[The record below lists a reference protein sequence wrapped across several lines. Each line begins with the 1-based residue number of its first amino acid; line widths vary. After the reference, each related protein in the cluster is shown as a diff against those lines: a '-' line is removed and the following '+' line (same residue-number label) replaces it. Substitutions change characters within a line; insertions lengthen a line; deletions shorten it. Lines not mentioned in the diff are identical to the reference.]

1 MRSMVQDEFESCLAE
16 AGLSPKRL
24 SPSAAALAFAAAEEF
39 AEPGHAALWE
49 RTSNALSRR
58 DPEGWRRI
66 ADITEGPQVL
76 LFESCGYVFETPAQ
90 LGESLAESYGF
101 VFYVTNPDYSYLISF
116 NDHDYLSVAG
126 NDELKRRLV
135 ASYQACPGEFDNP
148 DGVSLGSDESGDF
161 VFGFPRDWAGIE
173 EQVLRALQS
182 STPES
187 RGLQKVLRR
196 ARAEGGVDAAVL
208 LTAAHRVVDAH
219 DDVADAAG
227 FVLLFSRFFPLDDC
241 APEFFGTRPG
251 LWQRCSEI
259 VAKGPLGFNR
269 CNRIFYHDLLYGH
282 YLDSSVERY
291 DKGGIES
298 VVALFEEQEFFR
310 NCDLGREVAGRV
322 RHRLSELRL
331 RKKPHEQARLSDDR

>member
-1 MRSMVQDEFESCLAE
+1 MHLIQEEFEACLAE
-16 AGLSPKRL
+16 AALSPERL
-24 SPSAAALAFAAAEEF
+24 SPSEAASAFAAAEEF

-76 LFESCGYVFETPAQ
+76 LFGSCGYVFETPAQ

-101 VFYVTNPDYSYLISF
+101 VFYVTTPDYRYLISF

-126 NDELKRRLV
+126 DDELKRRLI

-148 DGVSLGSDESGDF
+148 DRVSLGSDESGDF

-173 EQVLRALQS
+173 EQVLRVLQS

-187 RGLQKVLRR
+187 RGLQQLLRR
-196 ARAEGGVDAAVL
+196 ARAEGGVDAVVL
-208 LTAAHRVVDAH
+208 LAAAHRVVDAH
-219 DDVADAAG
+219 VDVADAAD
-227 FVLLFSRFFPLDDC
+227 FVLLFSRFFPLHDGG
-241 APEFFGTRPG
+241 PEFFGARPG
-251 LWQRCSEI
+251 LWQRCSGI
-259 VAKGPLGFNR
+259 VAVHPLRFNR
-269 CNRIFYHDLLYGH
+269 RNRIFYHDLLYGH
-282 YLDSSVERY
+282 YLDRGVECY
-291 DKGGIES
+291 DDGGIES
-298 VVALFEEQEFFR
+298 VLTLFEEHEFFR
-310 NCDLGREVAGRV
+310 NSDLGREVAGRV

-331 RKKPHEQARLSDDR
+331 RKKPQEQARLRDDK